1 MESMNR
7 LLTQQLEKLA
17 ALEQRMGGQSG
28 AYSELASSAEEATTA
43 TSDMNDAIQDAG
55 TRAEES
61 EGMFS
66 KFVNSMKKF
75 KTDIAE
81 KWKSFTQ
88 PLMDGLQLLGAN
100 FESLTDIITNPL
112 SVAFGF
118 LREAYNTIIEK
129 AAELVLKQYEML
141 DAFEKVRDKFGSFN
155 DNTSRRIKTGYEQF
169 SGSLRAA
176 AGNSTAFASKFK
188 MGIDGA
194 IQQLQKIAEIAGDL
208 GPVFDAMG
216 QQFNDATAELYVLK
230 DGLHFTDQGL
240 QQTARLAMLNGKS
253 VKQFSQEI
261 MASVDKIGKSFGVS
275 TKVLGA
281 DVGKAL
287 SNFKMLGKMTGDYV
301 KQITQAAVFTRKLG
315 FELTELTGLVD
326 KFDDFEQ
333 GAEAAAQ
340 LAQGFGLV
348 LDPLKMMNM
357 EDPAARLQEVQRAFT
372 ATGRSVESMTRQER
386 ALLAST
392 SGLSEEILTQAL
404 SAKGLSQS
412 YDDIVKGADAASKKQ
427 KSTQEVMNDL
437 ADNIENVIT
446 PFEKFKGFVDA
457 FVQGFLRGFGTSG
470 GIMSVLRPLAAGML
484 KVAEIG
490 GRVGS
495 IVAELFFGKKQDG
508 KTSPLVS
515 LANTISNMFI
525 GIATSIENF
534 VIMVRDGDVVGAVDG
549 LIGGVFGSIKKAF
562 GEGTEGFDLGG
573 MINKFGLT
581 IIKVLTGVV
590 KWLPKQLTSWA
601 KSLSTMFTETV
612 SKDGKKGLTDGFGAA
627 IEGLADARPDLGSAL
642 LDFGGELIKAI
653 PRLFKNFK
661 LATLFVAGGPIIVT
675 LTGIANQLWETLG
688 SIFSSTAS
696 VAATGGGGGTT
707 GAGAA
712 ISGIAEGV
720 ETTGAAAVAP
730 VVEKSQGIIDR
741 IFNILEE
748 PAKITAMASAIAF
761 AIGKIGI
768 AIRDILLAF
777 MDPLPGRSP
786 AQSFVD
792 VVVES
797 ANKFRDVSVE
807 DLASLGA
814 VHGAVMLGI
823 GGVLYVITSQASKLS
838 VMQGIGLLIGGAALA
853 FGLSLVPKGD
863 GEGFFGKLLDGIGGV
878 IKDIVKPFGDAE
890 FTTGLTT
897 AAAMAGDVDKL
908 ASASSSLGKLMG
920 ALLEI
925 GSALPKKYLG
935 LGDTD
940 FEKLRQPMVDVI
952 TILQGDTEN
961 VGILSL
967 LSKIIVPAGIDNV
980 ATKIAPA
987 ATAMIKIK
995 EIVTSLTGFGN
1006 LQVAYTTLSQLNNSN
1021 FNIIANLSTLASKLN
1036 SMTAVDMTVGSNIGS
1051 IKSALEKLG
1060 EITKAVMAM
1069 TSLAELKVKLEDL
1082 NGKGATSTQKD
1093 GKVISYTSAVP
1104 GILEIIGGLAGKFN
1118 SYFKTPIVPE
1128 VSTNITDVATNISNL
1143 SKIKESIDKI
1153 GDVKTTLENAKG
1165 LNLLIPEVY
1174 TVMGSATTWFDP
1186 SILSV
1191 LSQDQVTESTDG
1203 INRTFGVLFSFADSM
1218 DMLMQKVT
1226 IDKLDEFAGR
1236 TEAIIEH
1243 TRKMKDM
1250 LENLDSI
1257 PIDAT
1262 VDQMGRNMKIARKI
1276 MEINGGAVRV
1286 AVQVNLTMNA
1296 EKMAAGLVA
1305 NGYIEPTKQFG
1316 EYMQNNDGIGEQFNN
1331 PTTKYESRTD
1341 NPTWRSNNS
1350 SQFTDTR

>member
-17 ALEQRMGGQSG
+17 ALEQRIGGQSG

-43 TSDMNDAIQDAG
+43 TGDMSSAIEAAG
-55 TRAEES
+55 ASAEES

-81 KWKSFTQ
+81 KWKKFTQ
-88 PLMDGLQLLGAN
+88 PLMDALQLLGVN

-112 SVAFGF
+112 SAAFGF
-118 LREAYNTIIEK
+118 LRTAYNSIIEK
-129 AAELVLKQYEML
+129 AADLAKEQYKLL
-141 DAFEKVRDKFGSFN
+141 DAFEKVRDKFGSFS

-176 AGNSTAFASKFK
+176 AGNSTAFASKFQ

-194 IQQLQKIAEIAGDL
+194 VQQLEKIAEIAGDL
-208 GPVFDAMG
+208 GPIFDAMG

-261 MASVDKIGKSFGVS
+261 MASVDKIGKNFGVS

-301 KQITQAAVFTRKLG
+301 KQITQAATFTRKLG

-437 ADNIENVIT
+437 ADNIKNVIT
-446 PFEKFKGFVDA
+446 PFKEFTGFVSA
-457 FVQGFLRGFGTSG
+457 FIEGFLRGFGTSG
-470 GIMSVLRPLAAGML
+470 GMMSVLKPLAAGML
-484 KVAEIG
+484 KVAKIG
-490 GRVGS
+490 GEVGA
-495 IVAELFFGKKQDG
+495 IVAELFFGKQTDPKS
-508 KTSPLVS
+508 SPLVS
-515 LANTISNMFI
+515 LANTISTMFI
-525 GIATSIENF
+525 GIATSIKDF
-534 VIMVRDGDVVGAVDG
+534 FTAIRDGDIVGAVDKLFTG
-549 LIGGVFGSIKKAF
+549 IFDSVSNAF
-562 GEGTEGFDLGG
+562 GGGTAGFDFGA
-573 MINKFGLT
+573 MVNKFGLT

-590 KWLPKQLTSWA
+590 KWLPKQLTIWT
-601 KSLSTMFTETV
+601 KSLSTMFVETV
-612 SKDGKKGLTDGFGAA
+612 GKDGKKGLTDGFGAA
-627 IEGLADARPDLGSAL
+627 IDGLIDALPDLGKAL
-642 LDFGGELIKAI
+642 MGFGEELLKAL
-653 PRLFKNFK
+653 PRFFKSFK
-661 LATLFVAGGPIIVT
+661 ITTLFATGGPIIVA
-675 LTGIANQLWETLG
+675 LSGIANQLWEMLG
-688 SIFSSTAS
+688 SVFGSSATSAAASGAAGTA
-696 VAATGGGGGTT
+696 

-712 ISGIAEGV
+712 ISGLAGGV
-720 ETTGAAAVAP
+720 KTVGAAAVAP
-730 VVEKSQGIIDR
+730 VVEKSQDIISR
-741 IFNILEE
+741 IFDVLEE
-748 PAKITAMASAIAF
+748 PAKITAMAGAIAI
-761 AIGKIGI
+761 AISTIGV
-768 AIRDILLAF
+768 AIRDVLLAF
-777 MDPLPGRSP
+777 MDPLPGRTP
-786 AQSFVD
+786 KQSFVD
-792 VVVES
+792 VVVDS
-797 ANKFRDVSVE
+797 ANKFQSVE
-807 DLASLGA
+807 WDNLGKLGVVLAA
-814 VHGAVMLGI
+814 VGVGI
-823 GGVLYVITSQASKLS
+823 GAMVAVIATQASKFS
-838 VMQGIGLLIGGAALA
+838 AMQGIAFLIGGAYFAA
-853 FGLSLVPKGD
+853 GLSLLPTGG
-863 GEGFFGKLLDGIGGV
+863 GEGFFGKLLGGVGSV

-897 AAAMAGDVDKL
+897 ISAMASDVDKL
-908 ASASSSLGKLMG
+908 ATASSSLGKLMG

-925 GSALPKKYLG
+925 GSVLPTKYLG
-935 LGDTD
+935 LGGTD
-940 FEKLRQPMVDVI
+940 FEALRQPMVDVI
-952 TILQGDTEN
+952 SILQGDTEN
-961 VGILSL
+961 PGILSL
-967 LSKIIVPAGIDNV
+967 LSKISVPAGLDTI
-980 ATKIAPA
+980 ATKITPA
-987 ATAMIKIK
+987 ATIMTTIKG
-995 EIVTSLTGFGN
+995 IVTSLTGFGN
-1006 LQVAYTTLSQLNNSN
+1006 LQAAYTTLSQLNNSN

-1036 SMTAVDMTVGSNIGS
+1036 GMTKVDVTVSGNVSS
-1051 IKSALEKLG
+1051 IKSSLDKVS
-1060 EITKAVMAM
+1060 EITKAIMGL
-1069 TSLAELKVKLEDL
+1069 TSLAELKTKLVDL
-1082 NGKGATSTQKD
+1082 NGTSIVKANATLSN
-1093 GKVISYTSAVP
+1093 P
-1104 GILEIIGGLAGKFN
+1104 GIIELLGRISENFN
-1118 SYFKTPIVPE
+1118 KHFKTPIIPE
-1128 VSTNITDVATNISNL
+1128 VSQNIADTATNIANL

-1153 GDVKTTLENAKG
+1153 GDVTTTLTNAKG

-1174 TVMGSATTWFDP
+1174 TTMGNAAFWFDP
-1186 SILSV
+1186 TMLSV
-1191 LSQDQVTESTDG
+1191 LTEDQVMDSTDG
-1203 INRTFGVLFSFADSM
+1203 INRTFDVLLAFADSM
-1218 DMLMQKVT
+1218 DMVMQKVT
-1226 IDKLDEFAGR
+1226 TEKLDEFAGR

-1250 LENLDSI
+1250 LENLDTI

-1262 VDQMGRNMKIARKI
+1262 IDQMGRNMKIARKI
-1276 MEINGGAVRV
+1276 MEINGGAVKV

-1305 NGYIEPTKQFG
+1305 SGYIEPTTGFG

-1331 PTTKYESRTD
+1331 PTNKYESRTD
-1341 NPTWRSNNS
+1341 NATWRGETRGK
-1350 SQFTDTR
+1350 FTPIGT